1 MDYKGFPYIKGK
13 KAVILI
19 HRQADVDAIASAA
32 GLKEILRAKGFKVK
46 IPRPSGVSQLAKG
59 FSERI
64 GFKFDELTSLRSI
77 DLIIIA
83 DTGNPELLEGFVQ
96 KVRRSKAF
104 KVLIDHHPY
113 DPAYDEMINRKLV
126 DTESSS
132 TSEIVFRLFRIL
144 GVPVDRKLATILLA
158 GILFDSQHLHIVR
171 CKTLKEVTSL
181 CRLAGGIDEARGLLR
196 HTRDR
201 SEVIARLKAGQRA
214 KLYRFGEWILVTSKL
229 SSFQSS
235 AARYFID
242 AGSDIS
248 IVLGEDEE
256 GSRASMRSSQSF
268 YKETGLHLGSEV
280 ARVVGE
286 RLRGVGGGHPT
297 AASIKSKRGIDELEK
312 EILRELESRLRIRLE
327 EMV

>member
-32 GLKEILRAKGFKVK
+32 GLREILKAKGFRVK
-46 IPRPSGVSQLAKG
+46 IPRPSSVSQLARN
-59 FSERI
+59 FSKRT

-83 DTGNPELLEGFVQ
+83 DTGNPWLLEGFMG
-96 KVRRSKAF
+96 KVRKSKAF

-113 DPAYDEMINRKLV
+113 DPAYDELIDRKLV
-126 DTESSS
+126 DIESTS
-132 TSEIVFRLFRIL
+132 TSEMIFRLFRTL
-144 GVPVDRKLATILLA
+144 RLPLNRKLATMLLA
-158 GILFDSQHLHIVR
+158 GILFDSQHLHIAK
-171 CKTLKEVTSL
+171 CKTLKEVTAL
-181 CRLAGGIDEARGLLR
+181 CRLAEGIDEAESLLR
-196 HTRDR
+196 QPRDR

-214 KLYRFGEWILVTSKL
+214 KLFRFGERILVISRI

-235 AARYFID
+235 AAKYFID

-286 RLRGVGGGHPT
+286 RLGGVGGGHPT
-297 AASIKSKRGIDELEK
+297 AASIKSKKGVDELEK
-312 EILRELESRLRIRLE
+312 RILRELEGRFGVKLE